1 MSDEDIVRTEQ
12 MTKAYGR
19 VTAVRQL
26 DLRIRRGEIY
36 GFLGPNGAG
45 KTTTVLLLLGL
56 LRPTS
61 GAAWLFG
68 QPVKGNDAALKRR
81 VGVVPEH
88 PYTFGQ
94 MTAWEYLGFFADFY
108 GVPHKE
114 ERMAQLLRA
123 VDLFDRRHS
132 YLREFSRGMQQK
144 AGLAR
149 ALLHDA
155 DLLLLDEPTSGL
167 DPYGIKQVRDLLLS
181 QRDRG
186 KTILISSHI
195 LSEVERTADRV
206 GVLVHGELQAQD
218 TVARLIEGTQDHM
231 AIDIELSQEVPGLA
245 DRLQA
250 LPFVQK
256 VEVQGSNLTVWLP
269 PSEAKDYQVALF
281 SAIAAQGAAIVQMTS
296 RKRTL
301 EDAFLTLTESGAL
314 AWTERDAGATHPKK
328 RVAL

>member
-1 MSDEDIVRTEQ
+1 MSDDDIIRTEQ
-12 MTKAYGR
+12 ITKQFGH

-26 DLRIRRGEIY
+26 DLRVKRGEIY

-61 GAAWLFG
+61 GTVWLFG
-68 QPVKGNDAALKRR
+68 WPVRGNDATLKRR
-81 VGVVPEH
+81 VGVIPEH
-88 PYTFGQ
+88 PYSFGQ
-94 MTAWEYLGFFADFY
+94 MTAWEHLSFFADFY
-108 GVPHKE
+108 GVSYKE
-114 ERMAQLLRA
+114 ERMAQLLKA

-132 YLREFSRGMQQK
+132 YLREYSRGMQQK
-144 AGLAR
+144 VGLAR

-167 DPYGIKQVRDLLLS
+167 DPCGIKQVRDLLIS

-186 KTILISSHI
+186 KTIVISSHI

-206 GVLVHGELQAQD
+206 GILVHGELQAQD
-218 TVARLIEGTQDHM
+218 TVARLIEGTQDHV
-231 AIDIELSQEVPGLA
+231 AIDFELNQEIPGLA
-245 DRLQA
+245 EHLRA

-256 VEVQGSNLTVWLP
+256 VEMLGSRLTVSLP
-269 PSEAKDYQVALF
+269 PSEQKDYHVALF
-281 SAIAAQGAAIVQMTS
+281 SVIATQGGVIVQMTS

-314 AWTERDAGATHPKK
+314 AWAQKDEPHD
-328 RVAL
+328 